1 MTAQKIIFGL
11 SDPPNSSTR
20 RISLIRREPWKNT
33 EAYEAPRISYRLINH
48 MYLEIKIERND
59 ITRSCLRD
67 IIDDFRDIHSLNREL
82 SLLKVAATGYAQM
95 RMAIPHGIA
104 RRPQLEILDVCL
116 VRG

>member
-1 MTAQKIIFGL
+1 MALQIT
-11 SDPPNSSTR
+11 
-20 RISLIRREPWKNT
+20 
-33 EAYEAPRISYRLINH
+33 YRFINH

-67 IIDDFRDIHSLNREL
+67 IIDDFRDIHSSNREL
-82 SLLKVAATGYAQM
+82 LLLKGPTTGYAQM